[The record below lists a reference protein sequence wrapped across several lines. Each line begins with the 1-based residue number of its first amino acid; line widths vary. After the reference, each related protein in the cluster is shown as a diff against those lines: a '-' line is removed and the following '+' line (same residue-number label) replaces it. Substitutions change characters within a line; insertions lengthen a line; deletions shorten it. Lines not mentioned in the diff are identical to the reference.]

1 MLNTII
7 STFMKDCKVLN
18 LAKEYEGYTGE
29 EKYAIITDL
38 SEEELN
44 LCFKEELEKYRP
56 YVILSTKMYA
66 AILESNR
73 NDKREYQRAYRY
85 HDAYAIDD
93 ERAPLDTSSDPAII
107 AESDDTYNHIINEIF
122 KLPGRQG
129 QRLYQHFVLGLSIDE
144 IAAADGVTAASV
156 YESLSRAKKAIRTV
170 FVESGVIEG

>member
-1 MLNTII
+1 M
-7 STFMKDCKVLN
+7 
-18 LAKEYEGYTGE
+18 
-29 EKYAIITDL
+29 
-38 SEEELN
+38 
-44 LCFKEELEKYRP
+44 
-56 YVILSTKMYA
+56 
-66 AILESNR
+66 
-73 NDKREYQRAYRY
+73 
-85 HDAYAIDD
+85 
-93 ERAPLDTSSDPAII
+93 DTSSDPAII